1 MNMETLNFEAV
12 KMAIRQDRSGY
23 VLTLSVH
30 PDEVPVEMMRDWIG
44 ARYQVVMVRLND
56 IDQAM
61 NRSQDLPQNLARQA
75 GILCKDQIF
84 QKFLLEG
91 GEIFDMNEDDAT
103 DWLRDAVSI
112 KSRAEL
118 QTNQQAARQFLL
130 INQEFLTWKHQQS

>member
-1 MNMETLNFEAV
+1 METLNFEAV
-12 KMAIRQDRSGY
+12 KMAIRQDKSGY
-23 VLTLSVH
+23 VLTLAVH

-75 GILCKDQIF
+75 GILCKDQMF
-84 QKFLLEG
+84 QKFLLES
-91 GEIFDMNEDDAT
+91 GEIFDTNEDDAT

-118 QTNQQAARQFLL
+118 QTNQQAVRQFLL

>member
-1 MNMETLNFEAV
+1 METLNFEAV